1 MDRDKVVALT
11 GERLRDQFSAF
22 KAEGAPNMESLTK
35 RSKVADIRKALQY
48 AVDMYHESKWNPHES
63 IGEADEEDGEV
74 FDITGDDE
82 DNWEDLPE
90 M

>member
-1 MDRDKVVALT
+1 
-11 GERLRDQFSAF
+11 
-22 KAEGAPNMESLTK
+22 MESLTK

-63 IGEADEEDGEV
+63 VGEADEEDGEV